1 MEALERMIV
10 ALVVVCCDLPHI
22 LEVVPHW
29 ILNQTMERMIVVLVV
44 DHHLF

>member
-1 MEALERMIV
+1 MEALERMMI

-22 LEVVPHW
+22 LGVAPHW